1 MRIPHDVLN
10 CVCFLG
16 VKLSGGKDAGKF
28 LPLGTGFFV
37 GINQEEWDFLYL
49 VTARHVL
56 DEATRSGCA
65 LEARLNKRNGGF
77 AYIKLALKDQWI
89 TWKDDAVDI
98 AILPIVVDAAIFEY
112 QALPLAMLATDNKLS
127 DHAIGLGDEL
137 FTVGLFTLRS
147 GKQRNIPIVRTGVIS
162 AMPDK
167 NEPFTEHGK
176 HYYAYLAELRSIGG
190 LSGSPVFV
198 FIDRNRSVDPNLP
211 KEHDW
216 TYFCIGFVRGH
227 WKLER
232 DLSDDLVSSDAALGF
247 NPGETLNVGIAV
259 VVLSQY
265 IVAILTNPTVQEMR
279 GGYIRMKEREGDKNL
294 VEDSSQN
301 TKTVFGKESSKDAA
315 LAPDPR
321 SSADLNCLTASQTY

>member
-1 MRIPHDVLN
+1 MRIPHNVLN

-28 LPLGTGFFV
+28 LPLGTGFFIGV
-37 GINQEEWDFLYL
+37 TQEGWDFLYL

-56 DEATRSGCA
+56 DEAARGKLP
-65 LEARLNKRNGGF
+65 LESRLNKRNGGF
-77 AYIKLALKDQWI
+77 DYIKLAPEDQWI
-89 TWKDDAVDI
+89 RWKDDAVDI

-112 QALPLAMLATDNKLS
+112 EALPLAMLATDNKLS

-167 NEPFTEHGK
+167 DEPFTEDGK
-176 HYYAYLAELRSIGG
+176 HYFAYLAELRSIGG

-198 FIDRNRSVDPNLP
+198 FIDRHRTVDPNLP
-211 KEHDW
+211 REHDW
-216 TYFCIGFVRGH
+216 TYFCIGFIRGH
-227 WKLER
+227 WKLDR
-232 DLSDDLVSSDAALGF
+232 DLSDDLVSHDIALGF
-247 NPGETLNVGIAV
+247 NPGETLNVGLAV

-265 IVAILTNPTVQEMR
+265 IVAILTHPSIQE
-279 GGYIRMKEREGDKNL
+279 KREGYVHMKQQENDQNL
-294 VEDSSQN
+294 
-301 TKTVFGKESSKDAA
+301 
-315 LAPDPR
+315 
-321 SSADLNCLTASQTY
+321 